1 MSVHNHLKGI
11 LPNTLVKSLKN
22 YFSYKQKITN
32 SFSSLLPR
40 VICVDVGASY
50 YPHSAWWVFLN
61 APSVRWV
68 VVEPNSH
75 NLQYVKSWMYRS
87 KVEVC
92 PHGLS
97 ASGGLQTLF
106 VTNIDSGS
114 SLLEPLMNGSSAH
127 RTPRLDYFFPLKKI
141 DIETKTLSQVVGSQG
156 SYVPIVIKLDTQG
169 TELDILLEA
178 KNLFEKKQ
186 IVGVE
191 IEATLQAQP
200 MMNGAKKFWQVC
212 EELEKRGFEV
222 LSINPISFTSK
233 FNAKSDF
240 AKRVLNECDAI
251 FALRRDVALSLPVDG
266 RIALVS
272 FYITNNFIEEALS
285 FIECDEELGSS
296 LKSLGI
302 DLMGLK
308 KLLLSKLT

>member
-1 MSVHNHLKGI
+1 MSVQSLIKGMLPKALVESLKKHFSYRHKI
-11 LPNTLVKSLKN
+11 SNTL
-22 YFSYKQKITN
+22 
-32 SFSSLLPR
+32 SSSLPR
-40 VICVDVGASY
+40 VICIDIGASY
-50 YPHSAWWVFLN
+50 YPHTAWWVFLN
-61 APSVRWV
+61 APLVRWL
-68 VVEPNSH
+68 VVEPNSN

-114 SLLEPLMNGSSAH
+114 SLLEPLMSGSSAH
-127 RTPRLDYFFPLKKI
+127 RIPKLDYFFPLKKI
-141 DIETKTLSQVVGSQG
+141 DIETKTLTEVVGSQED
-156 SYVPIVIKLDTQG
+156 YVPIVIKLDTQG

-178 KNLFEKKQ
+178 ESLFKVRQ
-186 IVGVE
+186 IVGIE

-212 EELEKRGFEV
+212 EELERRGFEV
-222 LSINPISFTSK
+222 LSINPIPFTSK
-233 FNAKSDF
+233 FNAKSGNS
-240 AKRVLNECDAI
+240 KRVLNECDAI

-285 FIECDEELGSS
+285 FLECDEELGSG
-296 LKSLGI
+296 LKSLGV

-308 KLLLSKLT
+308 KLLLTKLT